1 MKRIDEVEPTVQS
14 FVTVTRELAMR
25 QSADA
30 EIALANN
37 NTTPP
42 LIGMP
47 CQIKDVICTKGIPTT
62 CSSRMLEHFMPTYDA
77 TVVKKLYE
85 QNVVILGKGNMDEFA
100 MGSSTE
106 NSAFHVTLNPWNIN
120 RVPGGSSGGGA
131 AAVSAGEAIFALGS
145 DTGGS
150 IRQPAAFCGTVG
162 LKPTYGLVSR
172 FGLIAFASSLDQIG
186 PITRDVTD
194 CALVLNAIA
203 GYDSSDSTSINKNTP
218 DYTNNLTGYIKGLRI
233 GIPKEYFSDGIDPGV
248 KHAVNKAITVLETQG
263 AAIEEISLPSTRY
276 ALSCYYIIAPSE
288 CSANLARYDGVKY
301 GYSYDQGNEMWESI
315 EKTRQFGFGP
325 EVKRRIMLGTY
336 ALSSGYYDAYY
347 LKAQKVR
354 TLIRR
359 EFQDVFST
367 VDAIVAPTSPSV
379 AFNVGSRTDNPMQMY
394 LSDILTIPA
403 NIAGIPAISIP
414 CGMDDGLPVGLQIMG
429 DHLNEETILRIAYCY
444 EQSSDWH
451 LQRPPL

>member
-1 MKRIDEVEPTVQS
+1 MKRIDCVEPTVQA
-14 FVTVTRELAMR
+14 FVTVTRELAIK
-25 QSADA
+25 QSKDA
-30 EIALANN
+30 ETALTN

-62 CSSRMLEHFMPTYDA
+62 CSSKMLENFIPTYDA

-85 QNVVILGKGNMDEFA
+85 QNIVILGKGNMDEFA

-106 NSAFHVTLNPWNIN
+106 NSAFHITHNPWDIK

-186 PITRDVTD
+186 PITRDVKD

-203 GYDSSDSTSINKNTP
+203 GYDSSDSTSINKNIP
-218 DYTNNLTGYIKGLRI
+218 DYTNNLNGHIEGLRI
-233 GIPKEYFSDGIDPGV
+233 GIPEEYFSDDIEPGV
-248 KHAVNKAITVLETQG
+248 RNAVNNAIKVLETQG
-263 AAIEEISLPSTRY
+263 AAVEEISLPSTRY

-301 GYSYDQGNEMWESI
+301 GYSYDQTDEMWQAI

-336 ALSSGYYDAYY
+336 ALSAGYYDAYY

-354 TLIRR
+354 TLIRQ
-359 EFQDVFST
+359 EFQDVFKRF
-367 VDAIVAPTSPSV
+367 DAIVAPTSPTV
-379 AFNVGSRTDNPMQMY
+379 AFNVGARTDNPIQMY

-414 CGMDDGLPVGLQIMG
+414 CGMDNGLPVGLQIMG
-429 DHLNEETILRIAYCY
+429 DHLNEETILRIAYSY
-444 EQSSDWH
+444 EQASDWH